1 MSNSYCTAEV
11 QDSWCNALNSL
22 DENGLEYQPAA
33 EFKCQTTQQLYQQE
47 KDTFLHL
54 PICTFPLRQSMSS
67 IQQHINA
74 QMIYRP
80 AGAVP
85 QQEDL
90 LAAGAVWVC
99 CRWYRRVCGV
109 CWAVHLWNE
118 QRCICNQGSPTKP
131 NLRPRHKTTRADTS
145 TVKTKAAKKIPRHD
159 HTLIH
164 RKRENDKSKLNVHSQ
179 QNLSWDYIVVY
190 RMFSELL
197 LKKRF
202 CLYPTII

>member
-131 NLRPRHKTTRADTS
+131 NLDPVIKQPGLTPAPSKPRLLRRSLAMIILWFTEREKT
-145 TVKTKAAKKIPRHD
+145 I
-159 HTLIH
+159 
-164 RKRENDKSKLNVHSQ
+164 NLNSMFTHSRI
-179 QNLSWDYIVVY
+179 SA
-190 RMFSELL
+190 E
-197 LKKRF
+197 
-202 CLYPTII
+202 II